1 MASSF
6 GRTIQLFLVDGT
18 PNGLR
23 KATIHGW
30 TGLTF
35 VATDSTFAALAARP
49 ELDRTGVYILHGPD
63 PQTVGATRAYIGSA
77 NSVTERIKQ
86 SAGQRAFWQT
96 AIAVTTSDDDLSKG
110 HVEYLEARL
119 IQMALQAGRVK
130 LDNAMHPAEHRRRLP
145 EADQANMEQFLL
157 NLQTIL
163 PVIGLDMLKP
173 QPKAAAEITT
183 PVEQRTGSDVRFE
196 IRHRSGVSAEAVEE
210 DGEFVVLE
218 KSRCLRETDYV
229 VSGYSVLKNTLAE
242 TGVLVPTV
250 DGMLEFSRPY
260 SFSSPSAAAAVIL
273 DRNSNGRTEW
283 KVKNSKQTYADWK
296 LAQAASSALADDPTL
311 EDRCSGYALADAV
324 PRSGWSER

>member
-1 MASSF
+1 MASAF

-35 VATDSTFAALAARP
+35 VATDSTFAALTARP

-63 PQTVGATRAYIGSA
+63 PQKIGATRAYIGSA

-119 IQMALQAGRVK
+119 IQMASQAKRVE
-130 LDNAMHPAEHRRRLP
+130 LDNGTFPAEHRRRLP
-145 EADQANMEQFLL
+145 EADQANMEQFLV

-163 PVIGLDMLKP
+163 PVVGLDMLKP
-173 QPKAAAEITT
+173 QPKAAAEILT
-183 PVEQRTGSDVRFE
+183 PVEQRTLSEVRFE

-210 DGEFVVLE
+210 EGEFIVLE
-218 KSRCLRETDYV
+218 KSRCLKETSYA
-229 VSGYSVLKNTLAE
+229 GTTYSVLKDTLIE
-242 TGVLVPTV
+242 SGVLTPTT
-250 DGMLEFSRPY
+250 DGFLEFVRPY
-260 SFSSPSAAAAVIL
+260 PFSSPSAAAAVVL

-283 KVKNSKQTYADWK
+283 KVKGSRQTYADWK
-296 LAQAASSALADDPTL
+296 LAQA
-311 EDRCSGYALADAV
+311 GAV
-324 PRSGWSER
+324 LTAQ